1 MQLGKL
7 MKILSKTIILT
18 LILLT
23 SYIYSQ
29 DTLKWSFK
37 YSGYVDLKTIKL
49 PSGGQ
54 IINLFNNGT
63 WEDSLGNYG
72 KGYCYGIVESNK
84 NKDDFFQYYCELS
97 DQDSDKIFTKGSRK
111 SEDAK
116 AGVGKQKIIDGTGKW
131 KKLIGATCIY
141 GVKYVDEVLFASQKC
156 KFPGE

>member
-1 MQLGKL
+1 
-7 MKILSKTIILT
+7 MKKIIIV
-18 LILLT
+18 ILLFIT
-23 SYIYSQ
+23 LNVYSQ
-29 DTLKWSFK
+29 DSLKWNFK

-111 SEDAK
+111 SEDAQ
-116 AGVGKQKIIDGTGKW
+116 AGVGKQNIIDGTGKW